1 METSYKTQVN
11 WKDLLNKKER
21 QCEDAKTD
29 TELVETISAAVL
41 QVNESQI
48 SLLNTNEA
56 MNIIKWKSSSINYKR
71 TK

>member
-11 WKDLLNKKER
+11 WKDRLNNKER

-29 TELVETISAAVL
+29 TELVETISTGVL

-48 SLLNTNEA
+48 SLLNTNQA
-56 MNIIKWKSSSINYKR
+56 MNIIK
-71 TK
+71 

>member
-56 MNIIKWKSSSINYKR
+56 MNIIK
-71 TK
+71 